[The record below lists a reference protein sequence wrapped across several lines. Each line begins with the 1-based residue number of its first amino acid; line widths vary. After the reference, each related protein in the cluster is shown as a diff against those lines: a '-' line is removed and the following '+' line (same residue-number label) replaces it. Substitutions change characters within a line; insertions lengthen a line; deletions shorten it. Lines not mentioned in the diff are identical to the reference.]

1 MRFRLVVR
9 ADPQWVRFG
18 IGRKIVQADYRPIA
32 WLICS
37 TLGAAPKPRS
47 GDTACLLHRPRE
59 IHSFQARSC
68 ILRFMI
74 PQSIYMVGIGGIG
87 MSALA
92 QLLAHQGKSV
102 SGSDRDESP
111 VTLMLRE
118 KGIEVTIGHDD
129 VPRGTELLIYS
140 DAVAE
145 TNVERMRAK
154 EMNIPG
160 MSYFEALGVVSA
172 PARTIAVAG
181 THGKTTTTWMLTVI
195 LAQAKKE
202 PTAII
207 GSIVRDFGSN
217 FLAGRPDLFV
227 IEACEYRDHVLKL
240 SPEILVITNIE
251 LDHTDYFP
259 DLESLQATFRTA
271 AERVPAHG
279 FIVTHPDDPDIVPVL
294 KNVSARVVDYTEESV
309 PRLHLIGEF
318 NRMNARA
325 AKAAARAAFPDI
337 SAERA
342 NEALASFRGS
352 WRRFEYHGETPN
364 GALGYDDYAH
374 PPTAIRATIGAAR
387 EKFPDKK
394 IVVAFHPHL
403 YSRTR
408 SLLQGFAA
416 ALALADRAFVA
427 PIYAAREAPDPAVSN
442 HILASAAQKLGGAVV
457 ALDSFDEIRDRLLAE
472 GDDALIITM
481 GAGDIYKVAEQIAD

>member
-1 MRFRLVVR
+1 
-9 ADPQWVRFG
+9 
-18 IGRKIVQADYRPIA
+18 
-32 WLICS
+32 
-37 TLGAAPKPRS
+37 
-47 GDTACLLHRPRE
+47 
-59 IHSFQARSC
+59 
-68 ILRFMI
+68 MI

-181 THGKTTTTWMLTVI
+181 THGKATTTGMLTVI

-259 DLESLQATFRTA
+259 DLAALQETFRIA
-271 AERVPAHG
+271 AEKVSSHG
-279 FIVTHPDDPDIVPVL
+279 HIITDPKNPNIAPIL
-294 KNVSARVVDYTEESV
+294 KNVRAKVIDYTHLDV
-309 PRLHLIGEF
+309 PTLSQMGEF

-325 AKAAARAAFPDI
+325 AKAAALTAFPDI
-337 SAERA
+337 VGARA
-342 NEALASFRGS
+342 DEALTGFQGS
-352 WRRFEYHGETPN
+352 WRRFEYKGETPL
-364 GALGYDDYAH
+364 GALVYDDYAH
-374 PPTAIRATIGAAR
+374 HPTAIAKTIQAAR
-387 EKFPDKK
+387 EKFLDPSFAPASAKATERAKKGFGGRSKK

-408 SLLQGFAA
+408 TLLQEFGR
-416 ALALADRAFVA
+416 ALATADESIIA
-427 PIYAAREAPDPAVSN
+427 PIYAAREEPDPSVTNEVVAEVT
-442 HILASAAQKLGGAVV
+442 QRYGGDSV
-457 ALDSFDEIRDRLLAE
+457 ALDSFDEIRGKLLGYDDRY
-472 GDDALIITM
+472 LIITM
-481 GAGDIYKVAEQIAD
+481 GAGDIYKIAEQITD

>member
-1 MRFRLVVR
+1 MRMPE
-9 ADPQWVRFG
+9 A
-18 IGRKIVQADYRPIA
+18 
-32 WLICS
+32 
-37 TLGAAPKPRS
+37 
-47 GDTACLLHRPRE
+47 
-59 IHSFQARSC
+59 
-68 ILRFMI
+68 
-74 PQSIYMVGIGGIG
+74 IYMVGIGGIG

-92 QLLAHQGKSV
+92 QFLKHEKKRI
-102 SGSDRDESP
+102 SGTDREESP
-111 VTLMLRE
+111 VTTMLSQR
-118 KGIEVTIGHDD
+118 GIPVVIGHDQCNIPAD
-129 VPRGTELLIYS
+129 TELLIYS
-140 DAVAE
+140 DAVPE
-145 TNVERMRAK
+145 NNVERVRAK
-154 EMNIPG
+154 EMGIPEL
-160 MSYFEALGVVSA
+160 SYFETLGEITKNT
-172 PARTIAVAG
+172 RTIAVAG
-181 THGKTTTTWMLTVI
+181 THGKTTTAGMLAKI
-195 LAQAKKE
+195 LLDAKKE
-202 PTAII
+202 PTAIV
-207 GSIVRDFGSN
+207 GSVVRDFDSN
-217 FLAGRPDLFV
+217 FLAGDSDLFV

-364 GALGYDDYAH
+364 GALVYDDYAH
-374 PPTAIRATIGAAR
+374 HPTAIRATIGAAR

-442 HILASAAQKLGGAVV
+442 HILASAAGPSVV
-457 ALDSFDEIRDRLLAE
+457 ALDSFDDIRDRLLQE